1 MAMATALVMAAMAM
15 TTAAVATG
23 VVTTFVT
30 VMAVQMGLE
39 AALSAD
45 QLSAL
50 TGGADSWHAVSMRK
64 KRRPR
69 RLDKLLATTLTK
81 GKAPPKD
88 MLTS

>member
-15 TTAAVATG
+15 TTAAVAT
-23 VVTTFVT
+23 VAVTTFVT

-50 TGGADSWHAVSMRK
+50 TGGADAVSMRK

>member
-1 MAMATALVMAAMAM
+1 MGWPAASALTVDGCRAVSSMAMAMAAALVMAAMAM
-15 TTAAVATG
+15 TTAAVATV

-50 TGGADSWHAVSMRK
+50 TGGTDSCHAVSMRK
-64 KRRPR
+64 KRRP
-69 RLDKLLATTLTK
+69 
-81 GKAPPKD
+81 
-88 MLTS
+88 